1 MSFAVDL
8 LDTTA
13 VAPGPFY
20 LSVATD
26 HVADGYVIEV
36 DTLWDSQ
43 GRLAAQAQQNIALI
57 T

>member
-1 MSFAVDL
+1 
-8 LDTTA
+8 
-13 VAPGPFY
+13 
-20 LSVATD
+20 VATD
-26 HVADGYVIEV
+26 HVSDGYVIEV